1 VNPILGE
8 KMKNFIAFIAAA
20 ISMFATLT
28 INCNAEEAGEGVHIS
43 DWAISGVSL
52 LHIGSLFA
60 KSDMPVQ
67 MSVSEIG
74 DRLTHEHIGT
84 LESMVSGMFVEVT
97 NSAGTIT
104 ASCTFTDTS
113 SGYQNEKTMSV
124 NVISYPNGD
133 VEVHDG
139 DDAVMSAMTE
149 AADSRYDCI
158 VAAYRNA
165 ESSYIVIMQVEDA
178 LCYRYKAALANI
190 RMKLLE
196 QVLLGK
202 K

>member
-1 VNPILGE
+1 MRKYFAVI
-8 KMKNFIAFIAAA
+8 FAAV
-20 ISMFATLT
+20 SVFAALT
-28 INCNAEEAGEGVHIS
+28 INCGAEEAGEGVNIS
-43 DWAISGVSL
+43 DWAVSGTSL

-60 KSDMPVQ
+60 KSDIPVQ
-67 MSVSEIG
+67 MSVSEVG

-84 LESMVSGMFVEVT
+84 LESMVSGVFVEVT
-97 NSAGTIT
+97 NNAGTIT

-113 SGYQNEKTMSV
+113 SGYQNEKAMNV

-178 LCYRYKAALANI
+178 LCYRYKAALANVRI
-190 RMKLLE
+190 KMLE

-202 K
+202 